1 MWTELKDNW
10 SAETAPVS
18 AAGTTRRRIDFAPL
32 PLADTDMQMLLL
44 CDTTHQLRTDA
55 NKQPLKTNHNPE
67 EWHVIFFFFFF
78 PLREQK
84 VRNIPLWLMHHLLP
98 ELRLS
103 SLQCRITTPAM
114 SSPPNPPILLLATFS
129 RVVGLIWRCQES
141 SPLGKHIKDSERE
154 SVFS

>member
-78 PLREQK
+78 SSEGAKSKKHPTVADASFTTR
-84 VRNIPLWLMHHLLP
+84 VAV
-98 ELRLS
+98 ELFAVPDYNTS
-103 SLQCRITTPAM
+103 DVVPT
-114 SSPPNPPILLLATFS
+114 ILLLATFS